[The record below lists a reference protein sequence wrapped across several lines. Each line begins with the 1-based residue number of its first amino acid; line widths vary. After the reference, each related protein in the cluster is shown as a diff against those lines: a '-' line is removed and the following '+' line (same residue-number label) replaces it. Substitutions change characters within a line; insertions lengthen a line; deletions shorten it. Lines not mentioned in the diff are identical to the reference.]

1 MKQKLKH
8 IRDDPTVLQSD
19 VICFSETW
27 LSCDQKDE
35 SLELDGFKL
44 HTNSIGRGKGLAT
57 YFKEDKFVHTCD
69 IKRPTFQLTKIASD
83 TVDIIS
89 VYSSSGAKLEELSA
103 ELLIIFN
110 PSKTTVICGDLN
122 VCYNSQRNNR
132 VTTILETHGFE
143 QLVKEATHLQ
153 GGLIDHVYFHQVNDI
168 FKPEVS
174 IYSPYYCATDHDAI
188 LLHLDFQN
196 YSTI

>member
-1 MKQKLKH
+1 M
-8 IRDDPTVLQSD
+8 
-19 VICFSETW
+19 
-27 LSCDQKDE
+27 
-35 SLELDGFKL
+35 
-44 HTNSIGRGKGLAT
+44 
-57 YFKEDKFVHTCD
+57 
-69 IKRPTFQLTKIASD
+69 
-83 TVDIIS
+83 DIIS

-132 VTTILETHGFE
+132 VTTTLETHGFE

-153 GGLIDHVYFHQVNDI
+153 GGLIDHVYLHQVNDV

-188 LLHLDFQN
+188 LLHLDLQ
-196 YSTI
+196 SS